1 MEYNTYLSDDDV
13 DIENEEIED
22 NIVLDQYGMQIEEVD
37 ENEEL
42 ELRRIISNKMLSR
55 NNLNEEFFIESNT
68 SKKKLVKENKSTNKK
83 SLSLNDLNNLIDKKL
98 EDKKPK
104 KFISKRSMEKKN
116 SEPTLIILKEQ
127 KSKRHFNPRLIPY
140 LFSEEYK
147 NKKLGDKSKILI
159 LDNLVFPSL

>member
-104 KFISKRSMEKKN
+104 KWSSNRADSKKKN
-116 SEPTLIILKEQ
+116 DDTPKII
-127 KSKRHFNPRLIPY
+127 KRQFNPRLPPFRIIEKKQEFEIKINN
-140 LFSEEYK
+140 LEEGFP
-147 NKKLGDKSKILI
+147 NLI
-159 LDNLVFPSL
+159 T